1 MQDFVRL
8 SGIGFAFRIVTILLL
23 CFHIV
28 RGSWAIPVAGVSPA
42 ISSLACQAVAL
53 AKAGHPPLITSGKLL
68 PSYFFET
75 RSPSGLLAPTLVTNA
90 SPARTLLCRA
100 SRALHCISAAPAAL
114 DRYLAALPA
123 MSLIPFAP
131 LYLGCARSARPLPRG
146 FTGHVA
152 HPIRSILLPSSFLLL
167 TFPAAV
173 GSFTFEVIGGSLRA
187 PSSRRRSKS
196 SEIFA

>member
-123 MSLIPFAP
+123 SRHPIAP
-131 LYLGCARSARPLPRG
+131 LSRCARSARPLPRG
-146 FTGHVA
+146 FGHVA
-152 HPIRSILLPSSFLLL
+152 HPIRSILPSSSSFLLL
-167 TFPAAV
+167 TFPAAI

>member
-28 RGSWAIPVAGVSPA
+28 RGSWAFPVAGVSPA

-75 RSPSGLLAPTLVTNA
+75 CSPSGLLAPTLVTNA

-131 LYLGCARSARPLPRG
+131 LKLARLP
-146 FTGHVA
+146 A
-152 HPIRSILLPSSFLLL
+152 HSSLPSRLCLLRRCSRQL
-167 TFPAAV
+167 R
-173 GSFTFEVIGGSLRA
+173 SLSCVPLMMLPYGA
-187 PSSRRRSKS
+187 SKRKTLNR
-196 SEIFA
+196 

>member
-23 CFHIV
+23 CFHVV
-28 RGSWAIPVAGVSPA
+28 RWSWAIPVAGVSPA

-131 LYLGCARSARPLPRG
+131 
-146 FTGHVA
+146 FF
-152 HPIRSILLPSSFLLL
+152 LLLTSSFLLL

>member
-114 DRYLAALPA
+114 DRYLARLYRPCRS
-123 MSLIPFAP
+123 SLRDF
-131 LYLGCARSARPLPRG
+131 
-146 FTGHVA
+146 FN
-152 HPIRSILLPSSFLLL
+152 LLLLTSSFLLL
-167 TFPAAV
+167 TFPAAI

>member
-131 LYLGCARSARPLPRG
+131 LYRLRPQLAVLG

-152 HPIRSILLPSSFLLL
+152 HPIRSILLTFSFLLL
-167 TFPAAV
+167 TFPAAI

>member
-28 RGSWAIPVAGVSPA
+28 RGSWAFPVAGVSPA

-114 DRYLAALPA
+114 DRYLLRVATQ
-123 MSLIPFAP
+123 
-131 LYLGCARSARPLPRG
+131 

-152 HPIRSILLPSSFLLL
+152 HPIRSILLLLTFSFLLL